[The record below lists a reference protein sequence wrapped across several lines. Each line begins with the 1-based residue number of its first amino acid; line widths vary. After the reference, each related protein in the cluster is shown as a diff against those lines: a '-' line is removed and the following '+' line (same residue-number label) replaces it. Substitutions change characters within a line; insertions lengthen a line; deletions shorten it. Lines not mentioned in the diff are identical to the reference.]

1 MMDYPKVKLNNY
13 QIEEINKFNKNPNI
27 KFEKTP
33 CLSCFSEHYKVLFK
47 NDRYGF
53 KLTTVLCKNC
63 GLIFSNPRMTK
74 NTTDNFYE
82 NDAYRK
88 MYRGKSEDIYTDAEN
103 KFKTIFS
110 LERKNEID
118 LNSYYDQI
126 FFDIINSLNLQY
138 NSVCEI
144 GAGCGWYLKP
154 FQQIGKKVYGYEP
167 SKLLSNYAKEK
178 NINIINGTGDDIKGE
193 YDLIILRHVF
203 EHFLKPIEEL
213 KSLRKNVKKYV
224 LIEVPGC
231 IKSLPSLQN
240 AHNVNYSLNTLSQTL
255 NKCGFKKIYLDYCK
269 SNEFIF
275 AIFEKM
281 EVIDKF
287 KYNRNDEVKKVLK
300 IYKIFCITTTV
311 RNIIKKINP
320 KLEEL
325 LLRFYKKI
333 KSIK

>member
-1 MMDYPKVKLNNY
+1 MDYPKEKLTKS
-13 QIEEINKFNKNPNI
+13 QIEKVKNFNNDSNI
-27 KFEKTP
+27 KFEETSCLNCCSNEQKT
-33 CLSCFSEHYKVLFK
+33 LFK

-53 KLTTVLCKNC
+53 NLTTVLCKQC
-63 GLIFSNPRMTK
+63 GLIFSNPRMSK
-74 NTTDNFYE
+74 NSTDNFYSS
-82 NDAYRK
+82 DTYRK
-88 MYRGKSEDIYTDAEN
+88 IYDSEKDEDIYAYAN
-103 KFKTIFS
+103 AKFAKTFS
-110 LERKNEID
+110 LNKNNKIN
-118 LNSYYDQI
+118 LSNYYHQL
-126 FFDIINSLNLQY
+126 FFDIINSLNLEY
-138 NSVCEI
+138 DSVCEI
-144 GAGCGWYLKP
+144 GAGAGWNLKP

-167 SKLLSNYAKEK
+167 SKLLSSYAKEK
-178 NINIINGTGDDIKGE
+178 NINIINGMSKDIEGE
-193 YDLIILRHVF
+193 YDLIILKHVF
-203 EHFLKPIEEL
+203 EHFLNPTEEL
-213 KSLRKNVKKYV
+213 KNLTKHIKKYIF
-224 LIEVPGC
+224 IEVPGC
-231 IKSLPSLQN
+231 IDSLPSLQN
-240 AHNVNYSLNTLSQTL
+240 AHNVNFSLNTLNVVL

-281 EVIDKF
+281 EVIDEF